1 MISTRPP
8 NLLAQFDALDDL
20 DRIST
25 PPHSPRGEEKL
36 KPDTTDL
43 TDYELVNFLV
53 THGFERDTARKIS
66 DDLGTE
72 LVCDL
77 KYSTQEEIDHIKYL
91 SPEEHTKLWDIVLE
105 VWVGLTITENIA
117 ARDINHNI
125 DNLELQGLTSLLKR
139 LKTRV

>member
-25 PPHSPRGEEKL
+25 PPHSPRVEEKP

-43 TDYELVNFLV
+43 TDFELVNFLV

-66 DDLGTE
+66 DDLSIE
-72 LVCDL
+72 LVRYL
-77 KYSTQEEIDHIKYL
+77 VYSTQEEIDRIEYL

-105 VWVGLTITENIA
+105 VWNGLTLTEKNA
-117 ARDINHNI
+117 ARDINHKV
-125 DNLELQGLTSLLKR
+125 DNYELQGLTSLLKR